1 MSHFYIN
8 SLIPENDPP
17 VRVLTAYQKGTSSHD
32 HDFYELVYVNDGF
45 CLHET
50 EGNVSLLL
58 EGDLFII
65 KQGITHKYI
74 SDRTIKIYN
83 CIFRKEVLGDRLDRL
98 AALPGIDRL
107 FSKSDKHNPPR
118 LHLSLGER
126 DIVVK
131 TVEAMADDGTRRA
144 KNWEKDIVDRLVLLL
159 TTYSQ
164 VYTEHK
170 ADEHGSS
177 PFLSYVAQALSYIE
191 AHYSETSLNVGA
203 TAAYVGIS
211 PDYLSRQFKKAM
223 DISAQEYIRRYRFA
237 RAMQLLQTD
246 VPIGVIARQTGFDSI
261 SHFSREFKREMG
273 ITPSKYRTS
282 EAQEKNPV
290 KK

>member
-1 MSHFYIN
+1 MSHIYIS

-17 VRVLTAYQKGTSSHD
+17 VRVVTSYHKSTSSHD

-74 SDRTIKIYN
+74 SNRTIKIYN
-83 CIFRKEVLGDRLDRL
+83 CIFRKEVLGDRLEQL
-98 AALPGIDRL
+98 EQLPGIDKL
-107 FSKSDKHNPPR
+107 FSKAYKHNPPR

-126 DIVVK
+126 DVIVK
-131 TVEAMADDGTRRA
+131 TVEAMVDDGARRA
-144 KNWEKDIVDRLVLLL
+144 ENWEKHLIDRLVTLLS
-159 TTYSQ
+159 TYSA

-170 ADEHGSS
+170 ADENSRNQ
-177 PFLSYVAQALSYIE
+177 FLSYVTQALTYIE
-191 AHYSETSLNVGA
+191 DHYAEPSLNVGS

-211 PDYLSRQFKKAM
+211 ADYLSRQFKKAM

-237 RAMQLLQTD
+237 RAMQLLQSD
-246 VPIGVIARQTGFDSI
+246 CPIGVVAKQTGFDSI

-273 ITPSKYRTS
+273 ITPSKYRSS
-282 EAQEKNPV
+282 EAQEKSII